1 MILVKQE
8 SDYRLY
14 LDVTHEG
21 RGLYMVRFLKSDQKS
36 TLQELSRFFLY
47 ATELENVVQHIQQ
60 SLNTKGKTQNEN

>member
-14 LDVTHEG
+14 LDVTYEN
-21 RGLYMVRFLKSDQKS
+21 RGLYMMRFLKTDHKQSD
-36 TLQELSRFFLY
+36 TQELSRFFLY

-60 SLNTKGKTQNEN
+60 SLKGKTKNEN

>member
-14 LDVTHEG
+14 LDVTHES

-36 TLQELSRFFLY
+36 PLQELSRFFLY
-47 ATELENVVQHIQQ
+47 ANELENVIQHIQQ
-60 SLNTKGKTQNEN
+60 SLKGKTQDEN